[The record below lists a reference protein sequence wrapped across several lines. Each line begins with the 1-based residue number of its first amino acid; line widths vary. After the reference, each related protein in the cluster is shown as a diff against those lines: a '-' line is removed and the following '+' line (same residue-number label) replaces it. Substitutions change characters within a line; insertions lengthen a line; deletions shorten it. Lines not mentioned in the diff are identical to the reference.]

1 MAEDKSPRYNLVV
14 TLRSG
19 KTLEMLTQGMSPPSP
34 ELRGLDVVLTFREY
48 GNNLGTI
55 SVGQDDLEAY
65 QYIPL
70 EPEEE
75 ED

>member
-1 MAEDKSPRYNLVV
+1 MADENSPKYQLIV

-19 KTLEMLTQGMSPPSP
+19 KTLTMNTRTMSPPSP

-48 GNNLGTI
+48 GNNTGTI
-55 SVGQDDLEAY
+55 SAGQDDLEAY

-75 ED
+75 E